1 MADSSD
7 SLAASGPDGDRSGR
21 PGWLRGVLGWSDPY
35 RGRPARQYMRT
46 LQSAY
51 LAIKARSPE
60 LPEVIAKDLEAAFRR
75 WDGDGANWAS
85 AEAWDDAFRC
95 ERLMVNLYDPVRLE
109 VLLERRIVEA
119 RGQGL
124 AVAEFYRGRVGGPD
138 QKPLPERVELNR
150 ALLAGLTDDLQW
162 HYSQRDLKRSY
173 AHQAQKRVFW
183 TFLVCLAIFA
193 LVMWRTFDFAGG

>member
-1 MADSSD
+1 M
-7 SLAASGPDGDRSGR
+7 
-21 PGWLRGVLGWSDPY
+21 
-35 RGRPARQYMRT
+35 
-46 LQSAY
+46 
-51 LAIKARSPE
+51 
-60 LPEVIAKDLEAAFRR
+60 IAEDLEAAFRR

-95 ERLMVNLYDPVRLE
+95 ERLMVNLYDPGAAGGAPGAADRRGAGSGAGGGG
-109 VLLERRIVEA
+109 VLPRPGSA
-119 RGQGL
+119 
-124 AVAEFYRGRVGGPD
+124 GRTRSRCRSGW
-138 QKPLPERVELNR
+138 KLNR